1 MSRKLRLAVLVSHP
15 IQYFVPLFRL
25 LAQRQDLDFVVLYH
39 TRLGTVPYR
48 DEGFGRDIQWDIPL
62 LEGYP
67 HHFLSDR
74 LENGGCQ
81 WRVIPVLLQERPDVL
96 IVHGYTAPT
105 NLLAMLLAK
114 VLGIRVLM
122 RGDTRVQQ
130 GHVSA
135 FRRWVKRGVLSLCD
149 GAIAVGS
156 ANRDYYL
163 SLGMKEGDV
172 FFAPFSVDNAAFAL
186 PVEERETHRAAL
198 RHQLGVSGHALLVV
212 FVAKLI
218 RLKRAPDLIDAFSRV
233 RGRLPD
239 AHLVIIGSGEEEAM
253 LKHQASVTAK
263 GYVHFLGFLNQS
275 ALPRAFAACDLLVLP
290 SDNESWGLVVNEAM
304 ASGLPVI
311 VSDDVGAAR
320 DLVANTGAGMVY
332 PCGDIDALEACL
344 EAMLGEEGP
353 RRKMAVRS
361 RDVIQSWDITCT
373 ADGIAA
379 AAHQIADKMRCTT
392 NDSSEK

>member
-1 MSRKLRLAVLVSHP
+1 MSSKLRLVVLVSHP

-25 LAQRQDLDFVVLYH
+25 LAQRQDLDFTVLYH
-39 TRLGTVPYR
+39 TRLGTAPYR

-67 HHFLSDR
+67 HRFLSDR
-74 LENGGCQ
+74 FKIGGCQ
-81 WRVIPVLLQERPDVL
+81 WRVVGALLQERPDVL
-96 IVHGYTAPT
+96 IVHGYTSPT
-105 NLLAMLLAK
+105 NLLAMLLARM
-114 VLGIRVLM
+114 LGIRVLM
-122 RGDTRVQQ
+122 RGDTRAQQ

-156 ANRDYYL
+156 ANRDYYQ
-163 SLGMKEGDV
+163 SLGMKEHRI

-186 PVEERETHRAAL
+186 PAGDRETHRAAL
-198 RHQLGVSGHALLVV
+198 RHQLGISGDAQLVV
-212 FVAKLI
+212 FASKLMC
-218 RLKRAPDLIDAFSRV
+218 RKRASDLIDAFSRV

-239 AHLVIIGSGEEEAM
+239 AHLVIAGSGEEEAS
-253 LKHQASVTAK
+253 LKHRASETAQ

-275 ALPRAFAACDLLVLP
+275 ELPRTFAASDVFVLP
-290 SDNESWGLVVNEAM
+290 SDNEPWGLVVNEAM

-332 PCGDIDALEACL
+332 PCGDIDALAACL
-344 EAMLGEEGP
+344 DAMLGNEGL
-353 RRKMAVRS
+353 RRKMVVRS
-361 RDVIQSWDITCT
+361 REVIQSWDITCT
-373 ADGIAA
+373 ADAIAV
-379 AAHQIADKMRCTT
+379 AAHQLAAGELTGTEGR
-392 NDSSEK
+392 S

>member
-48 DEGFGRDIQWDIPL
+48 DEGFGRDVQWDIPL

-156 ANRDYYL
+156 ANRDYYQ
-163 SLGMKEGDV
+163 SLGMKEDRI

-186 PVEERETHRAAL
+186 PAGDRETHRAAL
-198 RHQLGVSGHALLVV
+198 RHQFGISGDAQLVV
-212 FVAKLI
+212 FASKLMC
-218 RLKRAPDLIDAFSRV
+218 RKRASDLIDAFSRV

-239 AHLVIIGSGEEEAM
+239 AHLVIAGSGEEEAS
-253 LKHQASVTAK
+253 LKHQASETAQ

-275 ALPRAFAACDLLVLP
+275 ELPRTFAASDVFVLP
-290 SDNESWGLVVNEAM
+290 SDNEPWGLVVNEAM
-304 ASGLPVI
+304 AAGLPVI
-311 VSDDVGAAR
+311 VSDDVGAAP
-320 DLVANTGAGMVY
+320 DLVAMTGAGVVY
-332 PCGDIDALEACL
+332 PCGDIDALASCL
-344 EAMLGEEGP
+344 NTMLGDEGL

-361 RDVIQSWDITCT
+361 REVIQSWDITCT
-373 ADGIAA
+373 ADAIAA
-379 AAHQIADKMRCTT
+379 AAHQVAYGELEGKEGQ
-392 NDSSEK
+392 SQ